1 MSFSI
6 LATILIAAYVA
17 ASVLY
22 VYRWRGYARYP
33 SFSQY
38 LRKSWPVFAPFNCL
52 LYLTTRAYARRPVLD
67 AMQVD
72 GMGMVRRHWAQIRDE
87 AVALHAAGELDATT
101 RPGSAGYYDVGFRTF
116 YKRGWKKFYLKWYGE
131 PHPSARRLCP
141 QTVRIIEQVPGIR
154 AAMFSVL
161 PAGSELRL
169 HSDPMACSLRYHLGL
184 DTPESDRCFINVD
197 GIELSWRNGQDFVF
211 DETYPHYAVNATQRP
226 RLILMCDVDRP
237 MNAAG
242 RAFNRMYSVMVK
254 AMAVPNTMEDE
265 RGLFSRIFSAIAPW
279 RAIAATV
286 KRQHRTAY
294 VWLKVASNTALV
306 LVAFALIYLVL
317 DSMARTGAAAI
328 H

>member
-52 LYLTTRAYARRPVLD
+52 LYLATRAYARRPVLD
-67 AMQVD
+67 AMHVD

-101 RPGSAGYYDVGFRTF
+101 RPV
-116 YKRGWKKFYLKWYGE
+116 
-131 PHPSARRLCP
+131 
-141 QTVRIIEQVPGIR
+141 
-154 AAMFSVL
+154 
-161 PAGSELRL
+161 
-169 HSDPMACSLRYHLGL
+169 
-184 DTPESDRCFINVD
+184 
-197 GIELSWRNGQDFVF
+197 
-211 DETYPHYAVNATQRP
+211 
-226 RLILMCDVDRP
+226 
-237 MNAAG
+237 
-242 RAFNRMYSVMVK
+242 
-254 AMAVPNTMEDE
+254 VPNTMEDE

-286 KRQHRTAY
+286 KRKHRTAY

-306 LVAFALIYLVL
+306 LVAFALVYLVL